1 MLVSAILPTR
11 GRREWAQQAVD
22 CFLAQTYP
30 DKELIILDDYDDRS
44 FPVPDGSGFSDI
56 SFLPGIQYG
65 LTERMP
71 IPSKRNQ
78 CCSMADGELI
88 IHFDS
93 DDYSVPTRMA
103 EQVAF
108 LQKSGKAVAGYHDL
122 FIYDTVASQ
131 AYQYRSPKPQFV
143 VGTSLIYRRDW
154 WETRQY
160 NYYKPL
166 GSDTEFAMHAWNAK
180 QLAFESGLGKI
191 VARLHPD
198 TSGRDVKDGMWD
210 SLHGT
215 GERSPSIKPIP
226 LEDLPY
232 HFFECAATKC
242 LSIFP

>member
-11 GRREWAQQAVD
+11 GRREWAQQALE
-22 CFLAQTYP
+22 CFMAQTYP
-30 DKELIILDDYDDRS
+30 DKELVILDDSEDMS
-44 FPVPDGSGFSDI
+44 FPNGVHHDWVFHYRGVRPQSTVDN
-56 SFLPGIQYG
+56 
-65 LTERMP
+65 
-71 IPSKRNQ
+71 IPKKRNW
-78 CCSMADGELI
+78 CCTVAQGEII

-103 EQVAF
+103 EQVEF
-108 LQKSGKAVAGYHDL
+108 LQKSGKAVAGYSDL
-122 FIYDTVASQ
+122 LIYDTVAEQ
-131 AYQYRSPKPQFV
+131 AYSYKAPKPQFV

-160 NYYKPL
+160 NVYKPL

-198 TSGRDVKDGMWD
+198 TSGKAVKDGMWD

-215 GERSPSIKPIP
+215 DKSAPSSLTPVDKN
-226 LEDLPY
+226 LLPSG
-232 HFFECAATKC
+232 FFTRETCS
-242 LSIFP
+242 L